1 MDRGDQNEITAH
13 LEQAHRPFLFL
24 YHHTKWNDKQKW
36 ERIHLATEDTVK
48 LPGHPVKRG
57 RGTDGLK
64 RTLCQFQDRKQ
75 RQNGFVEDQGN
86 ERRDTMYF
94 EMKVKFL
101 TFDSTSNGFVVLL
114 MDLSNKTGLPIWI
127 GPFEANAIAMKLK
140 KMGSHRP
147 STHDLINN
155 ILKTLES
162 RVVKIVVNDLKEN
175 TYYALIYLNRGGEE
189 IIIDSRPSDAMAIA
203 LAVDAPIFVSEQVI
217 EKARTIDMEK
227 EGDHL
232 KEWLESLNPDDFK
245 FKA

>member
-1 MDRGDQNEITAH
+1 MHI
-13 LEQAHRPFLFL
+13 
-24 YHHTKWNDKQKW
+24 
-36 ERIHLATEDTVK
+36 
-48 LPGHPVKRG
+48 
-57 RGTDGLK
+57 
-64 RTLCQFQDRKQ
+64 
-75 RQNGFVEDQGN
+75 
-86 ERRDTMYF
+86 

-147 STHDLINN
+147 ASHDLIHN
-155 ILKTLES
+155 ILNTLQS
-162 RVVKIVVNDLKEN
+162 HVVKIVVNDLKEN

-189 IIIDSRPSDAMAIA
+189 IVIDSRPSDAMAIA
-203 LAVDAPIFVSEQVI
+203 LASDAPIFVSEQVI

-227 EGDHL
+227 EGDQL
-232 KEWLESLNPDDFK
+232 KDWLESLNPDDFK

>member
-1 MDRGDQNEITAH
+1 
-13 LEQAHRPFLFL
+13 
-24 YHHTKWNDKQKW
+24 
-36 ERIHLATEDTVK
+36 
-48 LPGHPVKRG
+48 
-57 RGTDGLK
+57 
-64 RTLCQFQDRKQ
+64 
-75 RQNGFVEDQGN
+75 
-86 ERRDTMYF
+86 MYV

-140 KMGSHRP
+140 KIDSHRP
-147 STHDLINN
+147 STHDLISS
-155 ILKTLES
+155 ILKTLRS
-162 RVVKIVVNDLKEN
+162 QIVKIVVNDLKEN
-175 TYYALIYLNRGGEE
+175 TYYALIYLNRRGEE

-227 EGDHL
+227 EGDQL
-232 KEWLESLNPDDFK
+232 KEWLENLNPDDFK